1 MKILLLYSV
10 AGSAIAVVSEVAGV
24 GIGYV
29 LLASFAGPPFL
40 HLLFLLGRF
49 KGYY

>member
-1 MKILLLYSV
+1 MKIMILYSV
-10 AGSAIAVVSEVAGV
+10 AGMVIAVVAQVAGL

-29 LLASFAGPPFL
+29 LMASFAGPAIL
-40 HLLFLLGRF
+40 HLLFLLGRS